1 MKAALKKVMAFDFTA
16 RYAVKP
22 TPPDIPV
29 PTGDATGL
37 ALLITDDRESQRW
50 ASRWLAQAGLA
61 VKVCADADE
70 ALSVA
75 DRTTPRAVIVD
86 ATVKT
91 QSGQL
96 AMDAFRH
103 RVADDLPVIALCAS
117 ADESAIAANSD
128 ATDIIRQP
136 YDWNVITRRTRR
148 AIDMHEMMAELRS
161 AKANLKSVHQT
172 VRSVERDR
180 QRLESTDKITQLPNA
195 MRFRQLLSRATAGS
209 RSGSAELALLVIG
222 LDSFWLVNDA
232 VGYENANR
240 LLASFAE
247 RLRQTLTD
255 PRVVGGTDRRS
266 ITAMAARLDGPR
278 FAMLISGGDA
288 EQIALAREALH
299 EQLIEP
305 FEIGGQT
312 IYVTASLGAAV
323 YPRDCS
329 TADELL
335 YHAESAMFDA
345 QDTGSGF
352 KLHESKTESTRRKS
366 LELDSMLR
374 EAVKNGDLRV
384 AFQPITDTRS
394 GHVVAAEAL
403 LRWEH
408 PEEGYISPGEFVP
421 VAERTGQMVEIGQF
435 VIDAACAQLRL
446 WLDAGAQDIRVAV
459 NLSLCQLLRGN
470 IVDVVRGALDSHSI
484 DPSLLEL
491 ELSERGVLNK
501 RVEVIDQVHALKALG
516 VRISIDDFGTGQA
529 AIAYLK
535 DLPIDVIKIDRSYV
549 HGHNKSGRNE
559 TIAASM
565 VALAHGLNA
574 TVITEGVESEEQ
586 LCKVKDWGS
595 QEYQGFLCSPAV
607 SGEEFT
613 ARFAR
618 CPDKH

>member
-1 MKAALKKVMAFDFTA
+1 MKAVLKKVMADFTG
-16 RYAVKP
+16 RYEVKQ
-22 TPPDIPV
+22 TPPEIPATTSDT
-29 PTGDATGL
+29 TGT
-37 ALLITDDRESQRW
+37 ALLITSDRESQKW
-50 ASRWLAQAGLA
+50 APRWLAQAGLA
-61 VKVCADADE
+61 VEVCTTANEALAAAADSTPRVVIVDASLKARSGQLVMDTLRAQLGDELPLIALCADADE
-70 ALSVA
+70 SAVA
-75 DRTTPRAVIVD
+75 
-86 ATVKT
+86 
-91 QSGQL
+91 
-96 AMDAFRH
+96 
-103 RVADDLPVIALCAS
+103 AS
-117 ADESAIAANSD
+117 SD
-128 ATDIIRQP
+128 ATDIVRHP

-148 AIDMHEMMAELRS
+148 AIDMHEMMVELRS
-161 AKANLKSVHQT
+161 ARANLKSVHQT
-172 VRSVERDR
+172 VQSVERDR
-180 QRLESTDKITQLPNA
+180 QRLETTDRITQLPNA
-195 MRFRQLLSRATAGS
+195 VRFRQLLSRATAGS
-209 RSGSAELALLVIG
+209 RGGTAELALLVIG

-247 RLRQTLTD
+247 RLRHTLTD
-255 PRVVGGTDRRS
+255 PRVVGGADRRS

-288 EQIALAREALH
+288 EQIAQAREALL

-312 IYVTASLGAAV
+312 IYVTASVGAAV

-352 KLHESKTESTRRKS
+352 KLHENKSEVARRKS

-374 EAVKNGDLRV
+374 EAVRNDDLRV
-384 AFQPITDTRS
+384 AFQPITDTET

-408 PEEGYISPGEFVP
+408 ADEGYISPAEFVP

-435 VIDAACAQLRL
+435 VIESACKQLRQ
-446 WLDAGAQDIRVAV
+446 WIDAGATDIRVAV

-470 IVDVVRGALDSHSI
+470 IVEIVRGALDTYQL
-484 DPSLLEL
+484 DPALLEL

-501 RVEVIDQVHALKALG
+501 RVEVIEQVHALKALG

-549 HGHNKSGRNE
+549 SGLSKSGRNE

-586 LCKVKDWGS
+586 LSKVKDWGS

-618 CPDKH
+618 CTKSS

>member
-1 MKAALKKVMAFDFTA
+1 MKAAIKKVMAFDFTG
-16 RYAVKP
+16 RYQVKQ
-22 TPPDIPV
+22 TPPEIPAL
-29 PTGDATGL
+29 TGDTKGL
-37 ALLITDDRESQRW
+37 ALLITNDRESQKW
-50 ASRWLAQAGLA
+50 APRWLAQAGLA
-61 VKVCADADE
+61 VKVFTNADE
-70 ALSVA
+70 ALA
-75 DRTTPRAVIVD
+75 AAEDNKPRIVLVD
-86 ATVKT
+86 ALLKAR
-91 QSGQL
+91 SGQL
-96 AMDAFRH
+96 AMDAFRA
-103 RVADDLPVIALCAS
+103 RLGDEMPLIALCAD
-117 ADESAIAANSD
+117 ADESAVAANSD
-128 ATDIIRQP
+128 ATDIVRQP

-161 AKANLKSVHQT
+161 ARANLKSVHQT

-180 QRLESTDKITQLPNA
+180 QRLETTDKITQLPNA
-195 MRFRQLLSRATAGS
+195 VRFRQLLGRATAGS
-209 RSGSAELALLVIG
+209 RGNNAELALLVIG

-247 RLRQTLTD
+247 RLRHTLTD

-278 FAMLISGGDA
+278 FAMLISGGDS
-288 EQIALAREALH
+288 EQIAQAREALL

-312 IYVTASLGAAV
+312 IYVTASIGAAV

-352 KLHESKTESTRRKS
+352 KLHQSKSEVSRRKS

-384 AFQPITDTRS
+384 AFQPITDTET
-394 GHVVAAEAL
+394 GDVVAAEAL

-408 PEEGYISPGEFVP
+408 PEEGYISPAEFVP

-435 VIDAACAQLRL
+435 VIESACAQLRL
-446 WLDAGAQDIRVAV
+446 WLDAGANDIRVAV

-470 IVDVVRGALDSHSI
+470 IVDVVRGALETYQL
-484 DPSLLEL
+484 DPALLEL

-501 RVEVIDQVHALKALG
+501 RVEVIEQVHALKALG

-549 HGHNKSGRNE
+549 SGLSTSGRNE

-586 LCKVKDWGS
+586 LDKVKDWGS

-618 CPDKH
+618 CAAQS

>member
-1 MKAALKKVMAFDFTA
+1 MKAAIKKVMAFDFTG
-16 RYAVKP
+16 RHQVKQ
-22 TPPDIPV
+22 TPPEV
-29 PTGDATGL
+29 PAAIGDTTGF
-37 ALLITDDRESQRW
+37 ALLITNDRESQKW
-50 ASRWLAQAGLA
+50 APRWLAQAGLA
-61 VKVCADADE
+61 VKVCNNADE
-70 ALSVA
+70 GLATAEDSK
-75 DRTTPRAVIVD
+75 PRVVIVD

-91 QSGQL
+91 RAGQL
-96 AMDAFRH
+96 AMDAFRA
-103 RVADDLPVIALCAS
+103 RLGDEAPLIALCAD

-128 ATDIIRQP
+128 ATDIVRQP
-136 YDWNVITRRTRR
+136 YDWNVITRRARR
-148 AIDMHEMMAELRS
+148 AIDMHEMMDELRS
-161 AKANLKSVHQT
+161 ARANLKSVHQT

-180 QRLESTDKITQLPNA
+180 QRLETTDKITQLPNA
-195 MRFRQLLSRATAGS
+195 IRFRQLLSRATAGS
-209 RSGSAELALLVIG
+209 RGGTAELALLVIG

-247 RLRQTLTD
+247 RLRQTMTD
-255 PRVVGGTDRRS
+255 PRVVGGADRRS

-288 EQIALAREALH
+288 EHIAQAREALH

-312 IYVTASLGAAV
+312 IYVTASIGAAV

-345 QDTGSGF
+345 QDAGTGF
-352 KLHESKTESTRRKS
+352 KLHESRSESKRRKS

-384 AFQPITDTRS
+384 AFQPITDTETGS
-394 GHVVAAEAL
+394 VVAAEAL

-408 PEEGYISPGEFVP
+408 PEEGYISPAEFVP
-421 VAERTGQMVEIGQF
+421 FAERTGQMVEIGQF
-435 VIDAACAQLRL
+435 VIESACSQLRI
-446 WLDAGAQDIRVAV
+446 WLDAGAADIRVAV

-470 IVDVVRGALDSHSI
+470 IVEIVRDALDTYQL

-501 RVEVIDQVHALKALG
+501 RVEVIEQVHELKALG

-549 HGHNKSGRNE
+549 SGLSTSGRNE

-586 LCKVKDWGS
+586 LDKIRDWGS

-613 ARFAR
+613 ARFAT
-618 CPDKH
+618 CVTQD